1 MYKKQ
6 ELKADNLNLKT
17 QKAKEKADDYYLNKH
32 ILSGFPKYQVNG
44 MNLQFLMH
52 DKTLAETQE
61 DYNDFIRS
69 CPDTSLTN
77 QLRRAY
83 DKLLPFEA
91 GKNIRESGL
100 KIADSL
106 HLVKGSD
113 RKYILLFLSTRE
125 QGLPAQAFK
134 MHSISRNASNRKG
147 WLPSYNS
154 NISKFQSNNAKP
166 GKAF

>member
-1 MYKKQ
+1 MFTRCIRNK

-17 QKAKEKADDYYLNKH
+17 QKAKEKYLLNPADDYYLNKH

-83 DKLLPFEA
+83 DNYCPSKPE
-91 GKNIRESGL
+91 
-100 KIADSL
+100 KIS
-106 HLVKGSD
+106 
-113 RKYILLFLSTRE
+113 
-125 QGLPAQAFK
+125 
-134 MHSISRNASNRKG
+134 
-147 WLPSYNS
+147 
-154 NISKFQSNNAKP
+154 
-166 GKAF
+166 GKAAL

>member
-1 MYKKQ
+1 
-6 ELKADNLNLKT
+6 
-17 QKAKEKADDYYLNKH
+17 
-32 ILSGFPKYQVNG
+32 

-91 GKNIRESGL
+91 GK
-100 KIADSL
+100 
-106 HLVKGSD
+106 
-113 RKYILLFLSTRE
+113 
-125 QGLPAQAFK
+125 
-134 MHSISRNASNRKG
+134 IS
-147 WLPSYNS
+147 
-154 NISKFQSNNAKP
+154 
-166 GKAF
+166 GKAALR

>member
-17 QKAKEKADDYYLNKH
+17 QKAKEKYLLNPADDYYLNKH

-91 GKNIRESGL
+91 GK
-100 KIADSL
+100 
-106 HLVKGSD
+106 
-113 RKYILLFLSTRE
+113 
-125 QGLPAQAFK
+125 
-134 MHSISRNASNRKG
+134 IS
-147 WLPSYNS
+147 
-154 NISKFQSNNAKP
+154 
-166 GKAF
+166 GKAAL